1 MTSESAEA
9 THTEAPSRLARC
21 LRIVAGI
28 AALLL
33 LSEVIWL
40 WQTWPVRQLVQQ
52 PAQTALPLA
61 SGR

>member
-1 MTSESAEA
+1 MTRESPEA
-9 THTEAPSRLARC
+9 RRQQAPSRLVRV
-21 LRIVAGI
+21 LRIGAGI

-40 WQTWPVRQLVQQ
+40 WQTWPVRQLVQ
-52 PAQTALPLA
+52 PLAQYVPLA